1 MVIESAGAALKAGVA
16 KVDIT
21 PPAGQRMW
29 GYAARKGP
37 AEGVLDPLW
46 ARVLVLEAGE
56 KRLAL
61 VALDLGRPFGPASL
75 ARLRESV
82 NKSSGISYVLVAAS
96 HTHSGP
102 VIKDEYPPGSTP
114 LWESIAVEKIAQA
127 IDTAHERA
135 EPARLGTG
143 YGTAYVAHNRR
154 RVNPD
159 GTITWFDRNLTRV
172 PTSPVDPTVSVLRV
186 DASKGRPL
194 AILVN
199 YACHPVI
206 FGPDNLNFSADY
218 PAVMT
223 RRVEQTMGGQAVCF
237 FLQGAPADLNPY
249 YAATPLEED
258 AGRWREWTGERLGH
272 EAARVAQGI
281 ETQSEPEPTLDFA
294 EELLDFRLRWR
305 PDDFREALLR
315 YGREFYEDFGSTTRE
330 DLQLPV
336 ATVLLNKRIALMTV
350 PGEAFVE
357 FQINWRDRCP
367 VRDAFFLGYANG
379 YYGYFPTIQAASR
392 GGYGGA
398 DATAWVEVGAGER
411 MVDHAVISIYRML
424 GRLSDVPMV
433 TEY

>member
-1 MVIESAGAALKAGVA
+1 M
-16 KVDIT
+16 
-21 PPAGQRMW
+21 
-29 GYAARKGP
+29 
-37 AEGVLDPLW
+37 
-46 ARVLVLEAGE
+46 
-56 KRLAL
+56 
-61 VALDLGRPFGPASL
+61 
-75 ARLRESV
+75 
-82 NKSSGISYVLVAAS
+82 
-96 HTHSGP
+96 
-102 VIKDEYPPGSTP
+102 
-114 LWESIAVEKIAQA
+114 
-127 IDTAHERA
+127 
-135 EPARLGTG
+135 
-143 YGTAYVAHNRR
+143 
-154 RVNPD
+154 
-159 GTITWFDRNLTRV
+159 
-172 PTSPVDPTVSVLRV
+172 
-186 DASKGRPL
+186 
-194 AILVN
+194 
-199 YACHPVI
+199 
-206 FGPDNLNFSADY
+206 
-218 PAVMT
+218 
-223 RRVEQTMGGQAVCF
+223 
-237 FLQGAPADLNPY
+237 
-249 YAATPLEED
+249 
-258 AGRWREWTGERLGH
+258 
-272 EAARVAQGI
+272 AQGI